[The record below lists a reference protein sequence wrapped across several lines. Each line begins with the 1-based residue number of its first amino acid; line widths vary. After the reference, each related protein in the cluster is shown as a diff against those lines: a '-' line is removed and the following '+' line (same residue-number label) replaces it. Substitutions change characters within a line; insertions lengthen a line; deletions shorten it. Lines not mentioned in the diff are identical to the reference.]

1 MKHMERRGVRDL
13 KVNASAVLAIV
24 KAGEPVEITERGRLI
39 ALLVPPPRGSRFDQ
53 LVAAGLVSVAT
64 GRLED
69 GEPLENPAGGSPLT
83 DALMELR
90 RGETR

>member
-13 KVNASAVLAIV
+13 KVNASALLAIV

-39 ALLVPPPRGSRFDQ
+39 ALFVPPPRSSRFDQ
-53 LVAAGLVSVAT
+53 LVAAGLVSEAT

-69 GEPLENPAGGSPLT
+69 VEPLENPAGDHL
-83 DALMELR
+83 
-90 RGETR
+90 